1 MSENRI
7 IQIIYLYI
15 VGTITSK
22 MEVLRNKFGMGLDKF
37 FGLQAFELSYLGVLA
52 ILPYI
57 VVQPVVTN
65 SIIFVTLIV
74 IFNAVYQKLTFRRI
88 DTEDKYIFITGCDTG
103 NYHVLFIEDKYV
115 FITGC
120 DTGNYHVLFI
130 EDKYVFITGYDTGN
144 YHVLFI
150 DIHTDFQNA
159 HVLLVDILIVI
170 SMFF

>member
-1 MSENRI
+1 M
-7 IQIIYLYI
+7 
-15 VGTITSK
+15 
-22 MEVLRNKFGMGLDKF
+22 
-37 FGLQAFELSYLGVLA
+37 
-52 ILPYI
+52 
-57 VVQPVVTN
+57 
-65 SIIFVTLIV
+65 V
-74 IFNAVYQKLTFRRI
+74 IFNAIYQKLTFRRI
-88 DTEDKYIFITGCDTG
+88 DT
-103 NYHVLFIEDKYV
+103 EDKYV

-144 YHVLFI
+144 YHLLFI